1 MATSDNSSRTAHRF
15 CRDVPIGLG
24 SALSV
29 ALPILFCVPITPAY
43 ADAGSMPSDPGSGSG
58 SGVGIGL
65 EIPIGSASS
74 GASLLPGGS
83 LIFVDG
89 DGKPIEMPIQ
99 TAPAPGSTS
108 SVPPVVI
115 STNPADLTTS
125 PPGLLPPILPLSPP
139 QNDGIVVPPS
149 PPSRL
154 LYVPHCVPLTKEQ
167 LDQVSEQQSDGCPS
181 PD

>member
-1 MATSDNSSRTAHRF
+1 MATSDNSSRTARQF
-15 CRDVPIGLG
+15 CGVAVPIGLG
-24 SALSV
+24 SALGV
-29 ALPILFCVPITPAY
+29 ALPILFCASITPAY
-43 ADAGSMPSDPGSGSG
+43 ADTGMPSDPGSGSG

-83 LIFVDG
+83 VIFVDG
-89 DGKPIEMPIQ
+89 DGKPIEMPVQ

-125 PPGLLPPILPLSPP
+125 PPGLLPPIAPLSPAP
-139 QNDGIVVPPS
+139 NDGAVLPPGG
-149 PPSRL
+149 L
-154 LYVPHCVPLTKEQ
+154 MYAPHCVPLTPEQ
-167 LDQVSEQQSDGCPS
+167 LKEVSGYATGDGCPS